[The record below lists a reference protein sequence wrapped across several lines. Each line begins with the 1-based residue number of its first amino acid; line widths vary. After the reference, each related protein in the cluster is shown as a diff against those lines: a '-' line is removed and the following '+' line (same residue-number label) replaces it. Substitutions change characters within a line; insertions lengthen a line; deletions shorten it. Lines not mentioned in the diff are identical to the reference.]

1 MWGSVGTYRSK
12 IPPVPICE
20 YPTEHAC
27 AFFLVFIKF
36 LRFFIILSIKVQRPF
51 IVQYFFPV
59 QKRTLYAPP
68 VCDFIFELPCT
79 SVESY
84 VRLHVKTSISFFFV
98 RCGDHTYHVLG
109 TRYLYG
115 SSLYCCRWSLQ
126 QVPTSVAL
134 LCEKGDAV
142 RIEPRPPSPSTC
154 RLCERS
160 SRTLLRPQASGDGT
174 GMQSVLGE
182 SRASC
187 RLSIDSRAESNSGL
201 QQQQYYEELVHNS

>member
-1 MWGSVGTYRSK
+1 M
-12 IPPVPICE
+12 
-20 YPTEHAC
+20 
-27 AFFLVFIKF
+27 
-36 LRFFIILSIKVQRPF
+36 
-51 IVQYFFPV
+51 QYFFPV

-126 QVPTSVAL
+126 QVPRLHCCAKKVTPLESSQGHHLPARAASASAARGRCFDPKRAATAPGCRACSASREHRVGSLLIAGQNQTQAYSSSSTTRSSSTTPDDGSHPPHRPLPMLYCENSWLRAGRVGLCATTSV
-134 LCEKGDAV
+134 CV
-142 RIEPRPPSPSTC
+142 
-154 RLCERS
+154 RS
-160 SRTLLRPQASGDGT
+160 S
-174 GMQSVLGE
+174 
-182 SRASC
+182 
-187 RLSIDSRAESNSGL
+187 
-201 QQQQYYEELVHNS
+201 